1 MWDFDMGRAAGLL
14 LRTLP
19 FIVLRCA
26 VYFGMALAYVLVTGI
41 GAGIG
46 WGVGALGTRDF
57 QASATAWGALAGFG
71 ITGLA
76 IYLARQYILYMV
88 KAGHIAV
95 LVELLDGRALPDGRG
110 QIGHGAQVVR
120 ERFAQANVLF
130 GLDLLIKGVI
140 RAVSSIVRGV
150 LNFLPIPG
158 TQQLM
163 RVFQAFMRV
172 AVGLVD
178 EVILA
183 HAIRSRSDNA
193 WASAQ
198 TALVLYGQNA
208 KVLLKNAAWL
218 TVFIYG
224 LSLLVFVVMLAPAA
238 ALSWLMPGGWSA
250 LSVLFALVLA
260 WAVKAALLEPFA
272 LACLLQVYFKVTEG
286 QTPDPAWEQRL
297 DGVSRQFREIKAK
310 ATAWGTGQGPGPDA
324 QGPAPQAPVSSSSS
338 I

>member
-1 MWDFDMGRAAGLL
+1 MWDFNMGQAFGLL

-26 VYFGMALAYVLVTGI
+26 VYFGMAFAYVLVTGI

-57 QASATAWGALAGFG
+57 QAAATAWGALAGFG
-71 ITGLA
+71 ITGFA

-95 LVELLDGRALPDGRG
+95 LVELLDGKALPDGRG
-110 QIGHGAQVVR
+110 QIGHGTQVVKA
-120 ERFAQANVLF
+120 RFAQANALF
-130 GLDLLIKGVI
+130 GLDLLIRGVI
-140 RAVSSIVRGV
+140 RAVTGIVRGMM
-150 LNFLPIPG
+150 NFLPIPG
-158 TQQLM
+158 TRQLM
-163 RVFQAFMRV
+163 QAVQAFMRV

-183 HAIRSRSDNA
+183 HTIRSRSDNA
-193 WASAQ
+193 WSSAQ

-218 TVFIYG
+218 TVFRYG

-238 ALSWLMPGGWSA
+238 ALSWLMPGGWSV

-260 WAVKAALLEPFA
+260 WAVKAAVLEPFV
-272 LACLLQVYFKVTEG
+272 LTCLLQVYFKVTEG

-297 DGVSRQFREIKAK
+297 DGASRQFREIKAK
-310 ATAWGTGQGPGPDA
+310 AADWGAARASVPEVQGPGQQAADA
-324 QGPAPQAPVSSSSS
+324 AS
-338 I
+338 